1 MPLPWP
7 SDPEGS
13 SNKMPQIQPLGSH
26 LEHTQPHTTTY
37 CMYRSSSCVTQTHT
51 HTHIRQ
57 SHPLHILVQHFAF
70 FFFLHTTVTLPTIM
84 HSHTHTHTDT
94 LILPHKYTDTL
105 LSSVS
110 HQLPQAHTYLFSH
123 THTLMLIVIQR
134 HTFTQNQTH
143 TDTQSWL
150 CTQQVHTCTYVH
162 LNSVTSGH
170 AGPQSWTESH
180 TIIILHPESHTSPCV
195 YMHAHAHTHTHT
207 PSHHHPHIRS
217 PTICTLSLC
226 PRPPWTPSLLS
237 CSLPMVPSGQ
247 AAPDQPGRRH

>member
-1 MPLPWP
+1 M
-7 SDPEGS
+7 
-13 SNKMPQIQPLGSH
+13 
-26 LEHTQPHTTTY
+26 
-37 CMYRSSSCVTQTHT
+37 
-51 HTHIRQ
+51 
-57 SHPLHILVQHFAF
+57 
-70 FFFLHTTVTLPTIM
+70 TLPTIM

-134 HTFTQNQTH
+134 HTFTQNQTY

-180 TIIILHPESHTSPCV
+180 TIIILHPESHRGHVGKPRWMSACTMGYVARSQG
-195 YMHAHAHTHTHT
+195 
-207 PSHHHPHIRS
+207 IRIFWEV
-217 PTICTLSLC
+217 TVLALC
-226 PRPPWTPSLLS
+226 F
-237 CSLPMVPSGQ
+237 
-247 AAPDQPGRRH
+247 GRRRYLTRLFSI

>member
-180 TIIILHPESHTSPCV
+180 TIIILHPESHTSPSSASKILREFVSFLPDLC
-195 YMHAHAHTHTHT
+195 ASR
-207 PSHHHPHIRS
+207 PQFPH
-217 PTICTLSLC
+217 
-226 PRPPWTPSLLS
+226 
-237 CSLPMVPSGQ
+237 M
-247 AAPDQPGRRH
+247 